1 MSNSKGISELGFPGE
16 TQEADATA
24 FERNTEMTTFFTAD
38 GDWRDEI
45 I

>member
-1 MSNSKGISELGFPGE
+1 MNNSKEISELGFPGE

-24 FERNTEMTTFFTAD
+24 QEPNTEMTTFFTAD
-38 GDWRDEI
+38 GYWRDEI